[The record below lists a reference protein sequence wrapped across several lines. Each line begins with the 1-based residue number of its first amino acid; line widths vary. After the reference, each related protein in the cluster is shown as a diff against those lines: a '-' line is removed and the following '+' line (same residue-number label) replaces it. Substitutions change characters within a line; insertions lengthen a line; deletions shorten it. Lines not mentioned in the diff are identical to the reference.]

1 MGVCKSEC
9 MCSCVCLTRKCSLNI
24 TKVNL
29 THFSPFEPRGL
40 SDCVE
45 KALDVTLTTD
55 SISES
60 PKSPIKSLSGDSD
73 ALGRNRV
80 SALVKSLSDRP
91 E

>member
-1 MGVCKSEC
+1 MS
-9 MCSCVCLTRKCSLNI
+9 RDI
-24 TKVNL
+24 L
-29 THFSPFEPRGL
+29 THLNPFEPRGL

-60 PKSPIKSLSGDSD
+60 PKSPIKSLSGERE
-73 ALGRNRV
+73 AFGRNRV
-80 SALVKSLSDRP
+80 SAFGKSLSDNP